1 MLRLIVLSRNF
12 DESGP
17 VQSIDVLQEFFCDWQ
32 RPNTLMLREI
42 NNNFI
47 RSQSHP
53 DVALVPLRQEDTH
66 KLSEHQMSVQTT
78 HVLSETS
85 HNEFQKVQ

>member
-1 MLRLIVLSRNF
+1 
-12 DESGP
+12 
-17 VQSIDVLQEFFCDWQ
+17 
-32 RPNTLMLREI
+32 MLREI

-47 RSQSHP
+47 GSQSHP